1 MSTQDVTVRSLL
13 TGNVLAGPFPAP
25 SREQAATATA
35 GAAIADAVL
44 LEPWVLCASPSSVG
58 LAADIAA
65 LVLSGEVAAFGLAGA
80 VLLGNGTDGAVLRGL
95 GLQSECA
102 SDPDDVPAAVARL
115 RARLAPVSV
124 VVPPDWVRVIVSSR
138 LDPGV
143 RGILADRA
151 LPDDPAY
158 EPEVLSR
165 SQLAFLRTLA
175 DRIVPQGGPG
185 TIDLAARVDRML
197 AEGEGDGWR
206 PAGAVSD
213 AEAYRAGLDALAA
226 HWPDDVDLQD
236 ALIDAA
242 MDDGVDSP
250 AIDAAHL
257 TAWFED
263 ARNDLVRAW
272 LSHPASLA
280 RVGYTG
286 FATGGTGPEP
296 AGYLVLAAGE
306 REQWEPEALG
316 RVAADEA
323 AA

>member
-1 MSTQDVTVRSLL
+1 MSAQNVTVRSLL
-13 TGNVLAGPFPAP
+13 TGNVLAGPL
-25 SREQAATATA
+25 SHEQSTIATA
-35 GAAIADAVL
+35 GAAIADAVV
-44 LEPWVLCASPSSVG
+44 LEPWVLCASPSAVG
-58 LAADIAA
+58 FAADIAA

-80 VLLGNGTDGAVLRGL
+80 ILLGDGADGAALREL
-95 GLQSECA
+95 GLQSERA
-102 SDPDDVPAAVARL
+102 SNPDDVPAAVARL

-138 LDPGV
+138 LDPAV
-143 RGILADRA
+143 RGVLAVRA
-151 LPDDPAY
+151 LPDDPDY
-158 EPEVLSR
+158 EPQVLSP
-165 SQLAFLRTLA
+165 SQLAFFRTLA
-175 DRIVPQGGPG
+175 DRIVPQGCPG
-185 TIDLAARVDRML
+185 RIDLAARVDRML

-206 PAGAVSD
+206 PTGALSD
-213 AEAYRAGLDALAA
+213 AEAYRAGLEALAA
-226 HWPDDVDLQD
+226 HWPDHVDLQD
-236 ALIDAA
+236 ALIGAA
-242 MDDGVDSP
+242 MDGRVDSP
-250 AIDAAHL
+250 VIGPVHL

-306 REQWEPEALG
+306 REEWEPATLG